1 VSEDH
6 ETQRARRAE
15 AHQHSDHQHH
25 GAAVTTENWAPPQSA
40 LARTLL
46 DSGPSGNGAAPPRQ
60 SRLLLLVIVA
70 GAVALAIVKPW
81 VALAIGALIVMI
93 FLHELG
99 HYITAKRSGMKV
111 TQFFLFFGPTIW
123 SFRRG
128 ETEYGIKAI
137 PLGAFVK
144 VIGMNNLD
152 PHVDPADEPRTYRQA
167 SYPRRVLM
175 ASAGSLMHFLIA
187 FVLFAVALFGYGE
200 VKDSSWALSGIK
212 AGTPAAAAGLRD
224 GDRIVSVDGQAVG
237 TYDDLRPVLRNNP
250 GKRLVMEVERGG
262 VVSTV
267 PVTLGSTCDGGSV
280 GYLGVSRT
288 LVPIGTSIG
297 GAVVGSA
304 REVTNGLWINL
315 KGLGR
320 VFSPAGVSRMVDQ
333 VRNEPPTEDP
343 SQPVVCSGLGP
354 VERASSIIGI
364 TSGVAGAAEAG
375 LWNFLYVMAF
385 INLAIGLI
393 NLFPMLPF
401 DGGHIAV
408 ATYERL
414 RQRNGQRY
422 HADITKLLPVVY
434 SLLIFMV
441 AIMLSAGYLDITRGF
456 GN

>member
-1 VSEDH
+1 VSVLSPDSG
-6 ETQRARRAE
+6 ETEGARA
-15 AHQHSDHQHH
+15 
-25 GAAVTTENWAPPQSA
+25 GADPSGWAPPQSA

-46 DSGPSGNGAAPPRQ
+46 DSGSAGPDKAAPPRQ
-60 SRLLLLVIVA
+60 SPLLLLGIVA
-70 GAVALAIVKPW
+70 AAVGLAIVKPW
-81 VALAIGALIVMI
+81 IALAILALIVMI

-99 HYITAKRSGMKV
+99 HYVTAKRSGMKV

-152 PHVDPADEPRTYRQA
+152 PHVDPADEHRTYRQA

-187 FVLFAVALFGYGE
+187 FVLFAVALVGYGE
-200 VKDSSWALSGIK
+200 VKDSSWALSAIK
-212 AGTPAAAAGLRD
+212 DGSPADAAGLRD
-224 GDRIVSVDGQAVG
+224 GDRVLSVDGQPIS
-237 TYDDLRPVLRNNP
+237 TYEELRPALRNNP
-250 GKRLVMEVERGG
+250 GKQLLMEVERGG

-267 PVTLGSTCDGGSV
+267 PVTLGSTCEGGSV
-280 GYLGVSRT
+280 GYLGVNGT
-288 LVPIGTSIG
+288 LVPIDRSLG

-304 REVTNGLWINL
+304 RQVTNGLWINL
-315 KGLGR
+315 KGLGK

-333 VRNEPPTEDP
+333 VRNEPPKQDE
-343 SQPVVCSGLGP
+343 SQPVACAGVGP

-364 TSGVAGAAEAG
+364 TSGVAGAAQAG

-401 DGGHIAV
+401 DGGHIVV

-414 RQRNGQRY
+414 RERNGQRY
-422 HADITKLLPVVY
+422 HADISKLLPVVY